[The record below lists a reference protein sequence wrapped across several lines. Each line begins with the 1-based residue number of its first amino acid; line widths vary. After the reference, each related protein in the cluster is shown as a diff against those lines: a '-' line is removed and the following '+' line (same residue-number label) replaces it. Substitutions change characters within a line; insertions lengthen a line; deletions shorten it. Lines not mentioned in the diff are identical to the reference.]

1 MKLHNY
7 LTLAESQRRVTDTDQ
22 ANPQCFVFSPQ
33 SSNWTIF
40 FHDRNIYKTCILFS
54 PNVFFL
60 KITKINYKVVTGPV
74 TSGSKF
80 LLVQKHFALVQD

>member
-22 ANPQCFVFSPQ
+22 ANLQCLVFLSQ
-33 SSNWTIF
+33 SLNWTIF
-40 FHDRNIYKTCILFS
+40 FRDRNIYKTCISFS
-54 PNVFFL
+54 PN
-60 KITKINYKVVTGPV
+60 NKVVTGPV